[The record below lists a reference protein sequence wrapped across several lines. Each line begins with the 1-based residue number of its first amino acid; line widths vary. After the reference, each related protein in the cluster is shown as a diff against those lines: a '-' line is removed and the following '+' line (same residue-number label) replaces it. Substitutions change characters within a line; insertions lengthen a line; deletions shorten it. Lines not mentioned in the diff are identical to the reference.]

1 MLSEFLLPDSIF
13 LEEFFQIERVSD
25 VTRDE
30 SYT

>member
-13 LEEFFQIERVSD
+13 LEEFLQIERVSD